1 MGNAEWGLS
10 ADEGRAIIADAGGEV
25 MVRDTNSHHRAVR
38 SGKLLEVTNRTGK
51 VHGGGKGGEWYS
63 LDQFKPSGP
72 KAREV
77 VAAMR
82 AKREA
87 KPAAKETK
95 PEKETMTMPP
105 DFAPRPQAK
114 TVPVPVPAQAPSAPV
129 PGAITIAASKIE
141 TALRTAEEKRKD
153 VRAAQVE
160 YDAAKSMLDDA
171 VAAVETAEA
180 EARRLAVELNK
191 LIGVG

>member
-1 MGNAEWGLS
+1 MGNAEWGIT
-10 ADEGRAIIADAGGEV
+10 ADEGRAIIASAGGEV

-77 VAAMR
+77 VAAIR
-82 AKREA
+82 AKRDA

-95 PEKETMTMPP
+95 PEKETTTMPP

-114 TVPVPVPAQAPSAPV
+114 TVPVPVAVGPSAPV

-160 YDAAKSMLDDA
+160 YDAAKAMLDDA

>member
-1 MGNAEWGLS
+1 MGNAEWGIT
-10 ADEGRAIIADAGGEV
+10 ADEGRAIIASAGGEV
-25 MVRDTNSHHRAVR
+25 MVRDTNRHHRAVR

-77 VAAMR
+77 VAAIR
-82 AKREA
+82 AKREV

-95 PEKETMTMPP
+95 PEKETTTMPP

-114 TVPVPVPAQAPSAPV
+114 TVPVPVGPSAPV

-160 YDAAKSMLDDA
+160 YDAAKAMLDDA